1 MAALVVDNK
10 GHYNACVEYRKTFSN
25 SGWYP
30 EMEAEMSLVPIFE
43 IHQRRIIP
51 FPEELL
57 QGKGAFPLRCK
68 LHLGLTAAAMLFPRD
83 PEDFA
88 GYMAQ
93 EMTFLIS
100 LMEMMEVEFQKKSS
114 IEFIELPRYLYGS
127 RTNFLEYSRWQG
139 FSEKGKGSLEERVFQ
154 GQFCGSIYFLHT
166 VTEKPLKEVINLII
180 KEHCNIRGKME
191 HVFPFTV
198 SLDNIQNNIW
208 PRFKDVAWLWAPLC
222 YHSIPMDSQRIDLD
236 DLSMVSNIFD
246 GGQFRNSWYG
256 FVDGALRF
264 YQEARDNEKRAGTS
278 PPVDGS
284 LWYFSFQLD
293 KK

>member
-1 MAALVVDNK
+1 MDNK

-100 LMEMMEVEFQKKSS
+100 QMEMMEVEFQEKSS

-166 VTEKPLKEVINLII
+166 VTEKPLKEVINLLI
-180 KEHCNIRGKME
+180 KEHSNIRGKTE
-191 HVFPFTV
+191 HVFPFTL

-222 YHSIPMDSQRIDLD
+222 YHSIPMDSQRIELE

-284 LWYFSFQLD
+284 LWHFSFQFD